1 MMNICFAG
9 KKIIGIENVDK
20 EELENLY
27 QAKANKKIPIINF
40 ALYVW
45 IYHLGKHNFD
55 SAKVERK
62 IARINEKYDRKI
74 SKHPDNDLKQRKI
87 EVKREKKL
95 LKQQRVLSEGNMLMR
110 WGEPVSV
117 YDEKTIGRTKSQFE
131 QYLRNR
137 GYFDATVEFTTKTRF
152 KNKYVTYMIE
162 EDQAHIIDTF
172 RLVVSDSTIR
182 QLVESSREESFLL
195 MGERMISATWCW
207 SANGSKKS

>member
-1 MMNICFAG
+1 MG
-9 KKIIGIENVDK
+9 VRHLQDDEYLLRRQKIIGIENVDK

-87 EVKREKKL
+87 EVKREKKAAEAAACA
-95 LKQQRVLSEGNMLMR
+95 Q
-110 WGEPVSV
+110 
-117 YDEKTIGRTKSQFE
+117 
-131 QYLRNR
+131 
-137 GYFDATVEFTTKTRF
+137 
-152 KNKYVTYMIE
+152 
-162 EDQAHIIDTF
+162 
-172 RLVVSDSTIR
+172 
-182 QLVESSREESFLL
+182 
-195 MGERMISATWCW
+195 
-207 SANGSKKS
+207 